1 MGLLVYKY
9 SEQNKK
15 KLLSCFPE
23 GLTNEKVEFDEFD
36 FYCFVEYFESKD
48 ILKLLNKYEI
58 ETIEFQ
64 NIDAICDAVTNLL
77 QYYDQVLEKSKDF
90 VEVISYQGKIKTC
103 LTLLRLMNIPQKNSG
118 CSMSVYSEERV
129 SRDTY

>member
-15 KLLSCFPE
+15 KLLSGFPK

-48 ILKLLNKYEI
+48 LLKLLNKYEI

-64 NIDAICDAVTNLL
+64 NIDAICDAVANLL
-77 QYYDQVLEKSKDF
+77 QYYDRVLAKSKRF
-90 VEVISYQGKIKTC
+90 VEVISYQGKIKSC
-103 LTLLRLMNIPQKNSG
+103 
-118 CSMSVYSEERV
+118 
-129 SRDTY
+129 